1 MTQKF
6 KYVCL
11 ISLVTILAACGGG
24 GGSSSGSGSS
34 NNSGSQQPSGS
45 HNAGQ
50 DCMSSGC
57 HDGTDVGERF
67 YAAGTV
73 YGSGT
78 SALANAT
85 VRLYI
90 SNTNSIAAA
99 MTTDSNGNFYSLD
112 PVGGLFTGN
121 GLVSGTDIEIRGPGG
136 ALTTMPG
143 LVTNG
148 SCNSCH
154 GDSVGRINAR

>member
-1 MTQKF
+1 MAQKF

-11 ISLVTILAACGGG
+11 ISLLTMLAACGG
-24 GGSSSGSGSS
+24 SSSGGSGSS
-34 NNSGSQQPSGS
+34 NNSSSQQSTGS

-57 HDGTDVGERF
+57 HEEGGAGDRF

-73 YGSGT
+73 YGSG
-78 SALANAT
+78 SSPLANAT

-90 SNTNSIAAA
+90 HNTNTIAAT
-99 MTTDSNGNFYSLD
+99 MPTDTSGNFYTLD
-112 PVGGLFTGN
+112 PVSGLFTGN
-121 GLVSGTDIEIRGPGG
+121 GLVTGTDVEIQGPGG